1 MKKDKTAIRNK
12 WVTVRMNQ
20 AEFELLEK
28 KRRRSTEK
36 TNSNYL
42 RKLALQ
48 QPVTKLIRN
57 QSIDEATTAIIQLK
71 KEINFIG
78 HNLNQ
83 IVHKLHT
90 LDRIP
95 EFRSWAQ
102 QYEHTRETILTSTT
116 NLLLHAHQTLSQWSQ
131 K

>member
-1 MKKDKTAIRNK
+1 MTKDKTAIRNK

-28 KRRRSTEK
+28 NRLRTTEK
-36 TNSNYL
+36 NNSNYL

-48 QPVTKLIRN
+48 QPVTKLTRN
-57 QSIDEATTAIIQLK
+57 QSMDEATTAIIQLK

-102 QYEHTRETILTSTT
+102 QYENTRERILTDTT
-116 NLLLHAHQTLSQWSQ
+116 NLLLHAHQILSQWSQ